1 MGFQFLLQTPARQ
14 LFNKVCQRTIQPP
27 GTTYNTCISMY
38 QWVTII
44 DASVLPVSSDGKW
57 TDLLAAP
64 TKTCYFKVEPK
75 LKMSSG
81 NHRCND
87 ATITWHVFFPPHFKK
102 KLKIFWGGKLHLGFK
117 PLVGCFLWPT
127 SENQH
132 YRHNLYMAHVSK
144 VAATAV
150 ASAFHLCAYKMSSA
164 TILTVGHLQLG
175 SNQSTTVTVVV
186 H

>member
-1 MGFQFLLQTPARQ
+1 MRGENKSSEVRMMGFQFLLQTPDRARQ

-57 TDLLAAP
+57 TELLAAP
-64 TKTCYFKVEPK
+64 TKTCYFKVELK

-102 KLKIFWGGKLHLGFK
+102 KLKIFWGGETASWFQASGWVFPLANIWEPALPTQSLHGT
-117 PLVGCFLWPT
+117 C
-127 SENQH
+127 
-132 YRHNLYMAHVSK
+132 
-144 VAATAV
+144 
-150 ASAFHLCAYKMSSA
+150 
-164 TILTVGHLQLG
+164 
-175 SNQSTTVTVVV
+175 
-186 H
+186 